1 MSEGSIKSHSTSN
14 NIFNPLLNYVAT
26 KIRVEFK
33 GSCLKQDG
41 ILFNHGKIVNIY
53 IVYEINK
60 YFNISS
66 YPTLENCSFE
76 VARLTK
82 HLDIDQ

>member
-33 GSCLKQDG
+33 GSCLKQDNT
-41 ILFNHGKIVNIY
+41 IFTQEKLVNIS

-60 YFNISS
+60 NFYVRS
-66 YPTLENCSFE
+66 YPALESCFL
-76 VARLTK
+76 VQL
-82 HLDIDQ
+82 I